1 MASVRAVAEAAGV
14 SIATVSR
21 VLNQDPAVTPA
32 TRDSVLSVI
41 HRIGYRKPQ
50 EPLLTR
56 TIGFAY
62 TQSQTLASGYDA
74 AVFDGVVRGC
84 EEARFDVLVL
94 NMARELQP
102 NETYSQYFRRKNV
115 RGVILRTTEATRA
128 ECERIAAEGVPHV
141 VISERFD
148 APNVCYIDADSKA
161 ESRRAFEYL
170 FALGH
175 RRIAFGMHNVPDRD
189 HIDRFEAY
197 RSALE
202 SHGLPFDERLVY
214 RQPSTLAGGATIV
227 TILRSMPNA
236 PTAIFLADPVLAL
249 GAVKRAH
256 EIGVRIPGDLSIIGF
271 DDTDVRFAVHP
282 TLTAVCQNASLLG
295 VQAARWLTRG
305 ENHVPLRRTVPTF
318 FEINASVGPGPGGI
332 ASEAASPGTLV
343 NESNGQRP
351 LLKGV
356 ST

>member
-1 MASVRAVAEAAGV
+1 MASVRAIAEAAGV

-50 EPLLTR
+50 EPVAPR

-62 TQSQTLASGYDA
+62 TQAQTLASGYDA
-74 AVFDGVVRGC
+74 AVLDGVVRGC

-94 NMARELQP
+94 NMSREMHP
-102 NETYSQYFRRKNV
+102 EESYSQYFRRKGV
-115 RGVILRTTEATRA
+115 RGVILRTTEATRT
-128 ECERIAAEGVPHV
+128 ECERVAAEGVPHV
-141 VISERFD
+141 VISERFES
-148 APNVCYIDADSKA
+148 PKVCYIDADSKG

-202 SHGLPFDERLVY
+202 SHGIPYDDRLVY
-214 RQPSTLAGGATIV
+214 RQPSTLPGGATIV

-282 TLTAVCQNASLLG
+282 TLTAVCQDASLLG
-295 VQAARWLTRG
+295 VEAARWLTRG
-305 ENHVPLRRTVPTF
+305 VFHSPLRRTIPTY
-318 FEINASVGPGPGGI
+318 FEVNASVGPGPQGATLDAGTPT
-332 ASEAASPGTLV
+332 AAAIHAG
-343 NESNGQRP
+343 NIQK
-351 LLKGV
+351 LKGV
-356 ST
+356 SE